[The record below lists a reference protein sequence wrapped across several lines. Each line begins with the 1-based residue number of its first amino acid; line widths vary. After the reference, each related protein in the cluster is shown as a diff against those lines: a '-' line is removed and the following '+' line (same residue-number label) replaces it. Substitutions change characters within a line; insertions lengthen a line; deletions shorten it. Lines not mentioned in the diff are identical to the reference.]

1 MSVILSIPREEPLL
15 LQARK
20 DMGEEKGG
28 KEDKVELMLGEIKLL
43 PWASVGDLCVSKEV
57 KVGAEA
63 DLSSELVGVHCF
75 SFLFLSLWD

>member
-1 MSVILSIPREEPLL
+1 MNVSEKDKD
-15 LQARK
+15 QDKDK

-28 KEDKVELMLGEIKLL
+28 KEDIVELMLGEIELL
-43 PWASVGDLCVSKEV
+43 PWASVGDLCVSEEV

-63 DLSSELVGVHCF
+63 DLSSELVGVRCF